1 MSERAGAAVP
11 QNVPGVMAWLEKHR
25 SNRIRSEMGPR
36 YGIHTEYAI
45 GVRMADMIALARKI
59 GRDHAL
65 AAQLWATGNYEAR
78 TVACMIDDPNRVTPA
93 QMNRWCRDFDNWGI
107 CDTACFKLFDC
118 APKAWAMVRPWA
130 RKKPEFQRRA
140 AFALLACLA
149 LHDRKATDQ
158 QFLDHLPL
166 LAEAASDRRN
176 FVRKGVEWARRA
188 IARRSPALKAAVAA
202 LAVEKPSAR
211 RGK

>member
-1 MSERAGAAVP
+1 MP
-11 QNVPGVMAWLEKHR
+11 KPGIQLAEAMTWLQRHR
-25 SNRIRSEMGPR
+25 SARVRNEMGPR
-36 YGIHTEYAI
+36 YGIHTENAI

-65 AAQLWATGNYEAR
+65 AEQLWATGNYEAR

-107 CDTACFKLFDC
+107 CDTACFKLFDRVP
-118 APKAWAMVRPWA
+118 ASWGMVRRWA
-130 RKKPEFQRRA
+130 GRKPEFQRRA

-149 LHDRKATDQ
+149 LHDRKATDL
-158 QFLDHLPL
+158 QFLQHLPL

-176 FVRKGVEWARRA
+176 FVRKGVDWAKRA
-188 IARRSPALKAAVAA
+188 IARRSPGLKAAVAA
-202 LAVEKPSAR
+202 LARKELAPRKR
-211 RGK
+211 R